1 MSVHSTPAPTPT
13 TASARGLATITYDGT
28 VLDVWYPAVKVDQPI
43 SEASTTRLEEAPQQ
57 FAQLVGPDEERGVA
71 RVPILTEI
79 ADLSSAP
86 SDAYDVYLRLHVLS
100 HRLAAPAQVNLDGSR
115 DILAKVVWTNYGPCA
130 MSDFQMV
137 RGRLAGKGPVT
148 VYSVNTYPR
157 MLDYV
162 VPEGVSVLDSGRVLL
177 GAHLA
182 EGTSVTESAFILP
195 GSGSAGAVTIDR
207 RLEPGEVL
215 G

>member
-1 MSVHSTPAPTPT
+1 MSVHSAPSPT
-13 TASARGLATITYDGT
+13 SASARGLATITYDGT

-43 SEASTTRLEEAPQQ
+43 TESSTTRLEEAPQQ
-57 FAQLVGPDEERGVA
+57 FARLAGPDEERGVA
-71 RVPILTEI
+71 RVPVLTEI
-79 ADLSSAP
+79 ADLSATP
-86 SDAYDVYLRLHVLS
+86 TDAYDVYLRLHVLS
-100 HRLAAPAQVNLDGSR
+100 HRLALPGQVNIDGAR

-130 MSDFQMV
+130 MADFQMV

-148 VYSVNTYPR
+148 VFSVNTFPR

-162 VPEGVSVLDSGRVLL
+162 VPEGISVIDSGRVLL

-182 EGTSVTESAFILP
+182 EGTCVTESAFLLP
-195 GSGSAGAVTIDR
+195 GTGSAAPVTIDR

-215 G
+215 A